1 MTAITFTGLDDGDA
15 RLLLARP
22 TSAETM
28 CYMPIVGTAT
38 AMLSPMNLSC

>member
-1 MTAITFTGLDDGDA
+1 MTAITFTGLDDDDA

-38 AMLSPMNLSC
+38 AMLSLMNLSC